1 MEQALDFN
9 LVLGIV
15 FGLLGVFLL
24 ILWIAV
30 PFLVFSI
37 RKRLD
42 DTNRHLKE
50 ILARRPEEILA
61 KRLQEIQVEL
71 RALAKAT
78 QIQEKTTNR
87 RHSHRVTQLYRTPTR
102 EEPER

>member
-30 PFLVFSI
+30 PFVVFGI

-50 ILARRPEEILA
+50 ILARRPE
-61 KRLQEIQVEL
+61 
-71 RALAKAT
+71 
-78 QIQEKTTNR
+78 
-87 RHSHRVTQLYRTPTR
+87 
-102 EEPER
+102 